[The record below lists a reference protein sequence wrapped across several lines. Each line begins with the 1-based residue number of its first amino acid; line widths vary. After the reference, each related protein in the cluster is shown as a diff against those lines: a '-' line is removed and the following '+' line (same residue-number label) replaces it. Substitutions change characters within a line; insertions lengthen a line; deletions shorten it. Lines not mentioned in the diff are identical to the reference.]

1 MLIYFCILIDDDL
14 LRFIILQIVLPI
26 FLIFQACS
34 EVTGNITNS
43 EAFNFECPE
52 SYFVIQ
58 NRFKEKISWSHIIT
72 HCKEGKSTCI
82 NGRLA
87 TQQQLLEGLICYKR
101 KQHKNSCQLSIALEF
116 HCSLFLILDLYYNWK
131 WELSG
136 LRIFLPTETFF
147 WHLCSFYLN
156 STLMLLLLQSSQTAF
171 NQLFFHWAS
180 HTTL

>member
-82 NGRLA
+82 NGRLC
-87 TQQQLLEGLICYKR
+87 TQQQLLEGLLCYKR
-101 KQHKNSCQLSIALEF
+101 KQHMIETKGVHGQVRMQERPFSMQNRESNPHF
-116 HCSLFLILDLYYNWK
+116 WLYF
-131 WELSG
+131 S
-136 LRIFLPTETFF
+136 P
-147 WHLCSFYLN
+147 
-156 STLMLLLLQSSQTAF
+156 
-171 NQLFFHWAS
+171 
-180 HTTL
+180 

>member
-1 MLIYFCILIDDDL
+1 MLSYFCILIDDDL

-87 TQQQLLEGLICYKR
+87 TQQQLLEGLIFYKR

-116 HCSLFLILDLYYNWK
+116 HCSLFLILDLYYN
-131 WELSG
+131 
-136 LRIFLPTETFF
+136 
-147 WHLCSFYLN
+147 
-156 STLMLLLLQSSQTAF
+156 
-171 NQLFFHWAS
+171 
-180 HTTL
+180 